1 MMLACQESSRRDV
14 PGLKSRGFCWFLAL
28 CRGSLSSKRAPN
40 QDGLAGIERLASGEV
55 LASLSVQVI
64 AKRLARER
72 AQDRRTC
79 LRVSDGWHYMLAVL
93 SADIKALWSS

>member
-1 MMLACQESSRRDV
+1 MAAV
-14 PGLKSRGFCWFLAL
+14 
-28 CRGSLSSKRAPN
+28 
-40 QDGLAGIERLASGEV
+40 
-55 LASLSVQVI
+55 SVQVI

-79 LRVSDGWHYMLAVL
+79 LRVSDGRHYMLAVL

>member
-1 MMLACQESSRRDV
+1 M
-14 PGLKSRGFCWFLAL
+14 AL
-28 CRGSLSSKRAPN
+28 CHGSLSSKKALN

-55 LASLSVQVI
+55 VAAVSVQVI

-79 LRVSDGWHYMLAVL
+79 LRVSDGRHYMLAVL